1 MTFLKKSAPGRG
13 KGRPAA
19 LPGLADV
26 RTGSVALDAWMG
38 AVRER
43 LEVREGQRGDPQER
57 AVTVREIDEMRQTI
71 HYLTLDKEPGEGE
84 IKLDLG
90 GGLSASIA
98 IDKFIDSIKNLQLFK
113 DLLKSLDD
121 PSRFDHLPEQIRK
134 IVLQDLMKEARAR
147 GAAITR
153 VETIANER
161 FSSLAVTVDT
171 LTAAVQDAA
180 SGIRHVAY
188 AYADANR
195 AMAGQITRLETSL
208 GKYYQDGKPGRAVLE
223 QEMLTQADRTRGL
236 RAQYTLKVQAGKA
249 IAGFGLA
256 ATENTE
262 GHATSAFIIAANKF
276 AVVDPSTYTGGLVTT
291 PSVAHVPFGVDS
303 NGIYLNNNVYVR
315 GNLRVQTG
323 SKRIPL
329 SNGLRGS
336 VHLYR
341 SGAWSDYMAT
351 AEVWRALGNSG
362 GHSDSNH
369 LVIGDTVTFTHPTT
383 KAQVTQ
389 AWMGSSWSNPGV
401 VINGDVLID
410 GTVAARKINTNGLT
424 VKDASGRVI
433 LGSGTFNLNML
444 KDSYGRLNV
453 TGLEHRHVHGLGGL
467 ATENHVNLFGS
478 KVRIPVAADS
488 QTTRVLEVGDLVSK
502 LSRIRVDN
510 IGNFMD
516 AAAIGS
522 AYIGNAAIGSAHI
535 QQAAIGTA
543 HVGTLNFTEGNA
555 HKITV
560 DAASIRNLKV
570 KWADIEQV
578 KITSAQIAEARIKW
592 GQIDDVNISSAQVQS
607 LRVGTDQIH
616 SGSVTSMHMS
626 REMWNASHGVGDT
639 SWHSLASV
647 QVSLPPG
654 AAGIVVVA
662 GSSVHV
668 ADLGGGTSSYAGV
681 AFRLLA
687 DGSQIAY
694 TEHHAINLLWSH
706 VSLAGFY
713 SGAFS
718 GGVELQVRML
728 SGQSL
733 SPSASLTCRH
743 RFVVVT
749 GGKR

>member
-1 MTFLKKSAPGRG
+1 MMFLKKAAPGRG

-26 RTGSVALDAWMG
+26 RTGNAALDAWMG

-153 VETIANER
+153 VETVANER

-195 AMAGQITRLETSL
+195 AMAGQITQLETSL
-208 GKYYQDGKPGRAVLE
+208 GKYYQDGKPGRAKLE
-223 QEMLTQADRTRGL
+223 QEMLTQADRTNGL

-256 ATENTE
+256 ATESTE

-291 PSVAHVPFGVDS
+291 PNVAYIPFGVDS

-315 GNLRVQTG
+315 GNMRVQTG

-329 SNGLRGS
+329 ANGLRGS

-341 SGAWSDYMAT
+341 SGTWSDHMANQ
-351 AEVWRALGNSG
+351 AVHQVVGASG
-362 GHSDSNH
+362 SSYGTEH
-369 LVIGDTVTFTHPTT
+369 LVIGDTVTFTSGSTQTT
-383 KAQVTQ
+383 K

-401 VINGDVLID
+401 AISGDVLID

-433 LGSGTFNLNML
+433 LGSGTFDLNML

-453 TGLEHRHVHGLGGL
+453 KGLEHRHVHGLGGL
-467 ATENHVNLFGS
+467 ATENHVNLFSS
-478 KVRIPVAADS
+478 KVRIPVAAGS
-488 QTTRVLEVGDLVSK
+488 QTTRELEVGDLVSK

-578 KITSAQIAEARIKW
+578 NITSTQIANARIEW
-592 GQIDDVNISSAQVQS
+592 GQIDKVRISWADIKDAVVQN
-607 LRVGTDQIH
+607 LRVGTLQIDN
-616 SGSVTSMHMS
+616 GAVTSMSSGNGGGISVPPGAS
-626 REMWNASHGVGDT
+626 RVGAVCWVNQAAGASGTVVMAHANVYAGSNSG
-639 SWHSLASV
+639 V
-647 QVSLPPG
+647 QVSLVRDG
-654 AAGIVVVA
+654 RTLASVSHSIQGGFRSTCFVA
-662 GSSVHV
+662 GF
-668 ADLGGGTSSYAGV
+668 DGYPPAG
-681 AFRLLA
+681 LA
-687 DGSQIAY
+687 QY
-694 TEHHAINLLWSH
+694 T
-706 VSLAGFY
+706 V
-713 SGAFS
+713 
-718 GGVELQVRML
+718 QVRNIE
-728 SGQSL
+728 SSDVTVHDTFIV
-733 SPSASLTCRH
+733 A
-743 RFVVVT
+743 T